1 MSFGEYFRA
10 LRKSKNVTQK
20 AIADEICKSTM
31 LVSGVETN
39 KNKPF
44 SVSDLEKIAK
54 FLELTEREYK
64 ELLKEAAKERG
75 VLPPYMLRYLN
86 DHDEAYQ
93 LLDMFVEDDMGSNL
107 LKKVIEF
114 TEGLKN
120 V

>member
-1 MSFGEYFRA
+1 MNFGEYFRA

-20 AIADEICKSTM
+20 EIAEEIGKTTM

-44 SVSDLEKIAK
+44 AVSDLNKIAK
-54 FLELTEREYK
+54 FLGLNAQEHRD
-64 ELLKEAAKERG
+64 LLKEAAKARG
-75 VLPPYMLRYLN
+75 VFPSYMLRYFN

-93 LLDMFVEDDMGSNL
+93 LLDIFVDKEIGSSS
-107 LKKVIEF
+107 LKKIIRYVE
-114 TEGLKN
+114 ELKN